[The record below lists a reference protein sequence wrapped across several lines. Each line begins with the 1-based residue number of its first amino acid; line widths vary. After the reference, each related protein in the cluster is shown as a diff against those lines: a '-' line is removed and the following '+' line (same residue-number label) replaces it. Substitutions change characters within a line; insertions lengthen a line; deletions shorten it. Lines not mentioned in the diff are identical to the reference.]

1 MSLLRSEERRAAEQ
15 RDARRTVEESEARR
29 AEAQR
34 SEAQRTTRRA
44 EDVEDATIKAEIKA
58 DQAKAD
64 LKAQELRDEA
74 PTQPPATA
82 ADDSR
87 PAPLFGARAA
97 QEFREQWDATQIG
110 FVDNPR
116 RAVQR
121 ADELVTEAM
130 KALTQ
135 SVADERA
142 RLDAQ
147 INGDQAST
155 EHLRLALQRYRAFFQ
170 RLLSL

>member
-29 AEAQR
+29 A
-34 SEAQRTTRRA
+34 EAQRTTRRA

>member
-15 RDARRTVEESEARR
+15 RDARRTVEQSEARR

-34 SEAQRTTRRA
+34 STRRA

-58 DQAKAD
+58 EQAKAD
-64 LKAQELRDEA
+64 LKAQEPRDEGPA
-74 PTQPPATA
+74 PPPATA

-97 QEFREQWDATQIG
+97 QEFREQWDATQIS

-155 EHLRLALQRYRAFFQ
+155 EHLRLALQRYRAFLQ